1 MKDTRILRKDI
12 SYKQVILQLI
22 MTTTLKNMNLF
33 LAVFTV
39 LFFIKC
45 SNAPKE
51 TSITRNNDTQIENPE
66 LSVNVSFYEAVD
78 YHAAKEILFDIDAQH
93 EEEIKY
99 DYLANDSVKAS
110 WEIKQH
116 PLTSK
121 LLISEYPGIAGTGTH
136 QSTSVFIA
144 VVLVNDTNTINE
156 YFPSKKH
163 KNVKPFWIVT
173 DGSATLALIKNKSKT
188 FSKGAL
194 NSLEYKD
201 FSLHG
206 FTQIVAVNNPT
217 TTKDLKSY
225 FGTKSPLITK
235 IKFNEQYEFILETS
249 SKIYDFNKSF
259 GFGHID
265 TKALNALNREYSSF
279 VKPYQQF

>member
-1 MKDTRILRKDI
+1 
-12 SYKQVILQLI
+12 

-33 LAVFTV
+33 LAVFTAF
-39 LFFIKC
+39 FFIKC

-51 TSITRNNDTQIENPE
+51 TAITKENDTQTENSE

-78 YHAAKEILFDIDAQH
+78 YKTAKEILFDIDAEH

-121 LLISEYPGIAGTGTH
+121 LLISEYPGIAGTGAQ

-173 DGSATLALIKNKSKT
+173 GGSATLALIKDKSKA
-188 FSKGAL
+188 FSKSAL
-194 NSLEYKD
+194 KALEYED
-201 FSLHG
+201 FSLYG
-206 FTQIVAVNNPT
+206 FTQLVAVNNPT

-235 IKFNEQYEFILETS
+235 INFNEQYEFILETS
-249 SKIYDFNKSF
+249 SEIYDFNKSF
-259 GFGHID
+259 GRGNID
-265 TKALNALNREYSSF
+265 TKALNALNKKYGSF